1 MGLFGSNTMSFLGGV
16 AEGASKE
23 IARQQSSIDA
33 LIKDASQVIM
43 ADRLATRKR
52 RQTRMSDLSDKYNVL
67 KNKGL
72 GDKAIKVVLEQ
83 DLYDD
88 VLKIAKKPTMTP
100 TKLNSF
106 ITVTGGT
113 DVNMNKS
120 SLLDYLV
127 RDIVDTDLSGMKFTG
142 GGVDTLAA
150 LGLRK
155 PMGETIQTKVDL
167 VTPKKT
173 IEIDDNLSKITGSLS
188 TRGQRALD
196 TRTKMSS
203 AAFNR
208 GAASV
213 LAKQAGFDLDFVYNA
228 QTQGFDI
235 QTNIEKG
242 DLYKSILEKASELTK
257 EYDKIVYQDFS
268 MDDTEAYDFLLFPE
282 GKLNKVDLPN
292 IKTET
297 KDKTS
302 DSNVVKDLSS
312 KPKQEIKKNKDE
324 VKVPTLI
331 ESIKNEL
338 EKGSTK
344 YPPDLKNKYISSLTL
359 QIMGTID
366 PTTKKNF
373 DFNTARAMAQR
384 EVRNRIKESG
394 LQ

>member
-1 MGLFGSNTMSFLGGV
+1 LGLFGSNTMSFLGGV

-203 AAFNR
+203 AAFYR
-208 GAASV
+208 SAASV
-213 LAKQAGFDLDFVYNA
+213 LADQAGIKLDFKYNA
-228 QTQGFDI
+228 STGGFDI
-235 QTNIEKG
+235 ETDIEKG
-242 DLYKSILEKASELTK
+242 AKTNEILQKASELTK

-268 MDDTEAYDFLLFPE
+268 MDDTVAYDYLLFPK
-282 GKLNKVDLPN
+282 GKSIFTNT
-292 IKTET
+292 KTET

-331 ESIKNEL
+331 QSIKNEL

-373 DFNTARAMAQR
+373 DFNTARAMAQQ
-384 EVRNRIKESG
+384 EVRNLIKESG